1 MNALLRALPA
11 RATASGAQRRH
22 VGTLALHAALPFQ
35 LPQPPRIS
43 SPVQENPV
51 APHAEDHED
60 ASDALDFQVIADD
73 GPAALQAAQ
82 RTAFIAWAVEQARSS
97 RDLRAMVR
105 MAEAAA
111 SQAAALQCLLDPA
124 DVGHVLEG
132 YRVLPEFQKMHRR
145 MLDAAAA
152 WRAAGEQYGAAQAI
166 FSKLHPEADA
176 GDARIQAA
184 QAACESAERQLFAR
198 HQVFWAAR
206 RSHFP
211 PMLNSRLQRDIQ
223 AHLVQCLRQA
233 CDSLDAD
240 AALNSETLPRY
251 GMDSVLCWELAGM
264 VQAAA
269 QRLECLRNGA
279 LSVPAFVH
287 LPAAERAFQQKE
299 WTSRFIADAEALEV
313 MARRLRAAWG
323 DALLDPLP
331 VTQAAADAL
340 RENLGSAV
348 RVSAW
353 KETCL
358 RRSFGL
364 LLDSLGTLRS
374 RAESTPVDS
383 CVPGLRQLERLR
395 QLCGVLHTAASLPRV
410 LERSL
415 QQWTAAER
423 EGSAAFIA
431 SLCERA
437 IAQAQA
443 HEQEAQALLDKAFL
457 ALWQSGSALLGGEAR
472 SGFSH
477 EVPAL
482 DLPQL
487 ASWARAAGVSLKAMP
502 LPAAGQGSDMAVDRL
517 PTELR
522 LQGFFALADACELLG
537 QPPAGTQSAL
547 QRAER
552 LRTVARSAR
561 SAARGAMAEPLQT
574 LARQCDAAHTLCL
587 VAAVRAHAAEVSQV
601 FAQSRPTLEAA
612 TDRLGADLFQSW
624 HFAFMPALVQETE
637 AEQAPAPHAS
647 SAGDAPAETTLPLL
661 ESVRSIASE
670 VDALHRLSIPMPQE
684 MPPDAVQEHRCAR
697 ETLDVMVYAAR
708 VSSAL
713 LALWQETP
721 FILLP
726 CAASSRTARA
736 AEFVRRAISVDLDVP
751 VPVEHAAGADAMHA
765 LSLAREV
772 RRRGRQMIVALKTMQ
787 QVFQVRTD
795 NPLQQVQQVQHL
807 RRIRSSRLNAKF
819 DSIDASF
826 DSSIKFVTD
835 LEAELQSEI
844 RGDERDRAGKE
855 RRLLADWRSM
865 LEWRL
870 GLEKIL
876 MLSRIAVA
884 IQTKELDEFAPDSEV
899 AKALVTNVLQ
909 FLALIRNLTYHNKKA
924 QQLGPLRE
932 NRPLMATALRASLT
946 AIRQMQDCDERTQLI
961 AAPCMQGAG
970 GSRAG
975 AGGPKQARQR
985 RRAP

>member
-1 MNALLRALPA
+1 
-11 RATASGAQRRH
+11 
-22 VGTLALHAALPFQ
+22 
-35 LPQPPRIS
+35 
-43 SPVQENPV
+43 
-51 APHAEDHED
+51 
-60 ASDALDFQVIADD
+60 
-73 GPAALQAAQ
+73 
-82 RTAFIAWAVEQARSS
+82 
-97 RDLRAMVR
+97 
-105 MAEAAA
+105 
-111 SQAAALQCLLDPA
+111 
-124 DVGHVLEG
+124 EG

-184 QAACESAERQLFAR
+184 QAACESAERQLLAR

-240 AALNSETLPRY
+240 AAVNSETLPRY

-269 QRLECLRNGA
+269 QRLECLRSGA
-279 LSVPAFVH
+279 LSVPAFAH
-287 LPAAERAFQQKE
+287 LPAADRAFQQKE

-348 RVSAW
+348 RVAAS

-364 LLDSLGTLRS
+364 LLASLGTLRS

-383 CVPGLRQLERLR
+383 CMPGLRQLERLR

-487 ASWARAAGVSLKAMP
+487 ASW
-502 LPAAGQGSDMAVDRL
+502 
-517 PTELR
+517 
-522 LQGFFALADACELLG
+522 
-537 QPPAGTQSAL
+537 
-547 QRAER
+547 
-552 LRTVARSAR
+552 
-561 SAARGAMAEPLQT
+561 
-574 LARQCDAAHTLCL
+574 
-587 VAAVRAHAAEVSQV
+587 
-601 FAQSRPTLEAA
+601 
-612 TDRLGADLFQSW
+612 
-624 HFAFMPALVQETE
+624 
-637 AEQAPAPHAS
+637 
-647 SAGDAPAETTLPLL
+647 
-661 ESVRSIASE
+661 
-670 VDALHRLSIPMPQE
+670 
-684 MPPDAVQEHRCAR
+684 
-697 ETLDVMVYAAR
+697 
-708 VSSAL
+708 
-713 LALWQETP
+713 
-721 FILLP
+721 
-726 CAASSRTARA
+726 
-736 AEFVRRAISVDLDVP
+736 
-751 VPVEHAAGADAMHA
+751 
-765 LSLAREV
+765 
-772 RRRGRQMIVALKTMQ
+772 
-787 QVFQVRTD
+787 
-795 NPLQQVQQVQHL
+795 
-807 RRIRSSRLNAKF
+807 
-819 DSIDASF
+819 
-826 DSSIKFVTD
+826 
-835 LEAELQSEI
+835 
-844 RGDERDRAGKE
+844 
-855 RRLLADWRSM
+855 
-865 LEWRL
+865 
-870 GLEKIL
+870 
-876 MLSRIAVA
+876 
-884 IQTKELDEFAPDSEV
+884 
-899 AKALVTNVLQ
+899 
-909 FLALIRNLTYHNKKA
+909 
-924 QQLGPLRE
+924 
-932 NRPLMATALRASLT
+932 
-946 AIRQMQDCDERTQLI
+946 
-961 AAPCMQGAG
+961 
-970 GSRAG
+970 
-975 AGGPKQARQR
+975 
-985 RRAP
+985 